1 MTDRLL
7 ALRMFVRTARSGSL
21 SAAGRE
27 LGLSQPS
34 VSRILSQLEEE
45 VGATLLTRTTR
56 AVVLTEAG
64 QDYLMR
70 IEPLLS
76 ALEEADH
83 AARGAGALR
92 GVLRIALP
100 VSFGTREVVPRLP
113 RFLERYCDLKVEL
126 GMTDARQ
133 DLVTEGFDVGLRVGS
148 LPSPSAVI
156 RKLAESPRVLVA
168 SPAYLERR
176 GRPLAPG
183 DLAAHAIVIG
193 PGPTGTR
200 VWAFTRQG
208 GHTSLR
214 VEARVS
220 CSSNEGA
227 IAAAVAGIGVANSSV
242 WGCRAE
248 LDRGAL
254 VTILEDW
261 PMEAMPAHAVYPL
274 GRPASPA
281 ARAFV
286 EYLAAQLQDERPG
299 RQTP

>member
-7 ALRMFVRTARSGSL
+7 ALRIFVRTARSGSL

-64 QDYLMR
+64 QDYLLR
-70 IEPLLS
+70 IEPLLA
-76 ALEEADH
+76 ALAEADH
-83 AARGAGALR
+83 AARGTGELR
-92 GVLRIALP
+92 GVLRVALS
-100 VSFGTREVVPRLP
+100 VSFGAREVVPRLP
-113 RFLERYCDLKVEL
+113 SFLERHPDLRIEL
-126 GMTDARQ
+126 GMSDARQ
-133 DLVTEGFDVGLRVGS
+133 DLVAEGFDLGLRVGS
-148 LPSPSAVI
+148 LPSPSAII
-156 RKLAESPRVLVA
+156 RKLGEAPRLLVA

-176 GRPLAPG
+176 GLPCVPG
-183 DLAAHAIVIG
+183 DLATHAVIVG
-193 PGPTGTR
+193 PGAPGPR
-200 VWAFTRQG
+200 VWAFTKQG

-214 VEARVS
+214 VEGRLT

-227 IAAAVAGIGVANSSV
+227 IAASVAGLGVANTSI

-248 LDRGAL
+248 LDRGVL
-254 VTILEDW
+254 VRILQDW
-261 PMEAMPAHAVYPL
+261 PMEPTLAHAVYPL

-286 EYLAAQLQDERPG
+286 EYFAAQLQNDR
-299 RQTP
+299 RSCQTP